1 MSNKLMIMKHII
13 NRITMKP
20 TNCSRYAKTFLKAA
34 AIGALSLAVSSA
46 FADEDDAKSS
56 RLARFSPDHKS
67 IAVEAPGIDEL
78 VFGTGVIFKV
88 DGTRETLSSDRTPL
102 LSSTGWTTVETP
114 MGMAE
119 ATSATYGDVQKKFS
133 YTITLKVLRDI
144 QAIAVEGVFHNYSD
158 RDAQLYRV
166 ESINTMAGG
175 RIQLD
180 SPEKWLVTPLMES
193 APAEPFQSM
202 NRTLREAA
210 MVYEPNGT
218 GFLIGPTGPPEAF
231 TDLDIKDG
239 GIKSSANMDGV
250 LVKAGQSRRGEPM
263 MICFESP
270 ETASKIW
277 TRWVAA
283 THGARLQRE
292 RVYGWCS
299 WYSRTTNIDETHTR
313 DVLGVL
319 ANNPNVFGKGVLQLD
334 DGYQVMDGDWR
345 GGKKFP
351 SGLAKLAEDIRAKG
365 WVPGVWF
372 APLMMNPNHPFK
384 KANPEAMQKNA
395 QGIESFANPN
405 PFHPDGS
412 NWIVPDHPESQ
423 KFLHNIISDARK
435 NGYGYI
441 KIDFNGI
448 GSQFTDP
455 TKTSLQIFREL
466 YALYRE
472 AAGEEI
478 YILSCLGQPTR
489 GVIGYVDAARVGPD
503 AHPGHFDKCLKSV
516 LRFQIYDK
524 VWWANDPDCS
534 YLAPKLTSRTVGY
547 THQGEGMWRTWHNIV
562 TLVGGTAMNSEPL
575 DAEDCKAVWRN
586 SEIMRPSSSEPA
598 RLLTL
603 GRSAENSIFGFS
615 AARPYGNFAVWN
627 LFNPGE
633 NPKAITL
640 DFAAAGLPPGVE
652 CAVFD
657 FWENKVI
664 ARAKD
669 TYTSAPLATLSSA
682 LLRFTPL
689 NSENPVL
696 VGSNLHLSIGATEI
710 QDIRTSPKQL
720 EVLFT
725 DAGAQNGNL
734 IFHSTKP
741 LTAEGAENCK
751 IQAVESLGENLWRVD
766 IEGRQWGKPQAIRL
780 MIGSDQRTASK

>member
-1 MSNKLMIMKHII
+1 
-13 NRITMKP
+13 MKP

-283 THGARLQRE
+283 THGARLHRE

>member
-1 MSNKLMIMKHII
+1 
-13 NRITMKP
+13 MKP

-283 THGARLQRE
+283 THGARLHRE

-710 QDIRTSPKQL
+710 KEIRTSPDRI
-720 EVLFT
+720 EVVLT

>member
-1 MSNKLMIMKHII
+1 
-13 NRITMKP
+13 MKP

-231 TDLDIKDG
+231 TDLDIKDW

-689 NSENPVL
+689 NSENPIL

>member
-1 MSNKLMIMKHII
+1 
-13 NRITMKP
+13 
-20 TNCSRYAKTFLKAA
+20 
-34 AIGALSLAVSSA
+34 
-46 FADEDDAKSS
+46 
-56 RLARFSPDHKS
+56 
-67 IAVEAPGIDEL
+67 
-78 VFGTGVIFKV
+78 
-88 DGTRETLSSDRTPL
+88 
-102 LSSTGWTTVETP
+102 
-114 MGMAE
+114 
-119 ATSATYGDVQKKFS
+119 
-133 YTITLKVLRDI
+133 
-144 QAIAVEGVFHNYSD
+144 
-158 RDAQLYRV
+158 
-166 ESINTMAGG
+166 
-175 RIQLD
+175 
-180 SPEKWLVTPLMES
+180 
-193 APAEPFQSM
+193 
-202 NRTLREAA
+202 
-210 MVYEPNGT
+210 
-218 GFLIGPTGPPEAF
+218 
-231 TDLDIKDG
+231 
-239 GIKSSANMDGV
+239 
-250 LVKAGQSRRGEPM
+250 
-263 MICFESP
+263 
-270 ETASKIW
+270 
-277 TRWVAA
+277 
-283 THGARLQRE
+283 
-292 RVYGWCS
+292 
-299 WYSRTTNIDETHTR
+299 
-313 DVLGVL
+313 
-319 ANNPNVFGKGVLQLD
+319 
-334 DGYQVMDGDWR
+334 
-345 GGKKFP
+345 
-351 SGLAKLAEDIRAKG
+351 
-365 WVPGVWF
+365 
-372 APLMMNPNHPFK
+372 MMNPGHPFNT
-384 KANPEAMQKNA
+384 ANLDAIQKNA
-395 QGIESFANPN
+395 QGIASFMNPN
-405 PFHPDGS
+405 PFHPDGA
-412 NWIVPDHPESQ
+412 NWIVPDHPESK
-423 KFLHNIISDARK
+423 KFLFNIIRTAADE
-435 NGYGYI
+435 GYGYI

-448 GSQFTDP
+448 GSEFTDP

-472 AAGEEI
+472 AAGEET

-534 YLAPKLTSRTVGY
+534 YLAPKLESRKVGY

-615 AARPYGNFAVWN
+615 ADRPYGNFAVWN

-633 NPKAITL
+633 NSKAITL
-640 DFAAAGLPPGVE
+640 DFAAAGLPPGIE

-682 LLRFTPL
+682 LLRFTAL
-689 NSENPVL
+689 NSESPVL

-710 QDIRTSPKQL
+710 QEILTSPKQL

-741 LTAEGAENCK
+741 LAAEGAENCK

-766 IEGRQWGKPQAIRL
+766 IEGRQWGKPQSIRL
-780 MIGSDQRTASK
+780 KIGSGQEKLSAAK

>member
-1 MSNKLMIMKHII
+1 MTPI
-13 NRITMKP
+13 NHSTL
-20 TNCSRYAKTFLKAA
+20 AKTFLKAA
-34 AIGALSLAVSSA
+34 AIGVLSLAISSA
-46 FADEDDAKSS
+46 FAEENHAEPS

-67 IAVEAPGIDEL
+67 IVVEAPGVEEL
-78 VFGTGVIFKV
+78 VFGTGVVFKV

-114 MGMAE
+114 MGRAD
-119 ATSATYGDVQKKFS
+119 ATSATYADVEKRFS
-133 YTITLKVLRDI
+133 YTITLKVLSDI
-144 QAIAVEGVFHNYSD
+144 QAIAVEGVFHNHSD

-263 MICFESP
+263 VICFESP

-283 THGARLQRE
+283 THGARLHRE

-313 DVLGVL
+313 DVLGIL
-319 ANNPNVFGKGVLQLD
+319 ANNPNVFGKGILQLD

-351 SGLAKLAEDIRAKG
+351 SGLAKVAEDIRALG

-384 KANPEAMQKNA
+384 KANPDAMQKNA

-412 NWIVPDHPESQ
+412 NWIVPDHPESK

-435 NGYGYI
+435 NGFGYI

-448 GSQFTDP
+448 GSQFADP

-466 YALYRE
+466 YALYRD
-472 AAGEEI
+472 AAGEET
-478 YILSCLGQPTR
+478 YMLSCLGQPTR

-516 LRFQIYDK
+516 LRFQIYNN
-524 VWWANDPDCS
+524 VWWHSDPDCS
-534 YLAPKLTSRTVGY
+534 YLAPKLESRKVGY

-586 SEIMRPSSSEPA
+586 SEIMRPSSAEPA

-603 GRSAENSIFGFS
+603 GRSAENTIFGFS

-627 LFNPGE
+627 LFNPVE
-633 NPKAITL
+633 NPKSITL
-640 DFAAAGLPPGVE
+640 DFPSAGLPPGIE

-657 FWENKVI
+657 FWQNKVI

-669 TYTSAPLATLSSA
+669 TYTSAPLDSLSSA

-689 NSENPVL
+689 NSEAPIL

-710 QDIRTSPKQL
+710 KDIRTSPGHL
-720 EVLFT
+720 EVLLT
-725 DAGAQNGNL
+725 DAGAQNGSL
-734 IFHSTKP
+734 TFHSTKP
-741 LTAEGAENCK
+741 LAAIGAENCK

-766 IEGRQWGKPQAIRL
+766 IEGRQWGKPQSIRL
-780 MIGSDQRTASK
+780 AIGSAKGNPSAAK